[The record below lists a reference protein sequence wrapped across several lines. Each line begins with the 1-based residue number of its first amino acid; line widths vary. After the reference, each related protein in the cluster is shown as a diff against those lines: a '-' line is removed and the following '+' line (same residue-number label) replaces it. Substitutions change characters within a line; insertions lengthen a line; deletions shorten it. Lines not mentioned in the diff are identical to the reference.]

1 MVNSVVFLRYKIWVG
16 DKMRTKQNIYRRKD
30 GRWEGR
36 YFKEYDSNGKI
47 KYSSV
52 YAKTY
57 TEVKEK
63 LDSIKTNTL
72 KKPTN
77 SIKTDFKDACKEWL
91 EYKKSSIK
99 ISSYAKY
106 NFIVEKYILPFF
118 NNCKLYELNK
128 NSLNELIIKNN
139 NLAPSTQKN
148 IATVF
153 KAIISFVNDKYNLS
167 LEITSCQFKKVYAEN
182 MKVLSVF
189 EQEKLVRYL
198 LNNIDLINLGI
209 LVCLFTGLRIGE
221 ICALKWSDIDLKNK
235 TIKVSKTIQRVQ
247 IVDDYHNSKTTIISQ
262 SPKSNNS
269 IREIPMTDDLISII
283 YKNVKNFNKNTY
295 FLTGNKHYIEPRN
308 LQNKFKKILA
318 NAKIND
324 INFHA
329 LRHTFATRAIE
340 NGIDVKSVSEILG
353 HSNVSMTLQK
363 YVHIS
368 MQQKLKEINKLKLF

>member
-1 MVNSVVFLRYKIWVG
+1 MVNSMVFLRYKIWVG

-72 KKPTN
+72 KKSTN

>member
-1 MVNSVVFLRYKIWVG
+1 MVNYVVFLRYKIWVG

-36 YFKEYDSNGKI
+36 YFKEYNSNGKI

-72 KKPTN
+72 KKSTN

>member
-1 MVNSVVFLRYKIWVG
+1 MVNYVVFLRYKIWVG

>member
-1 MVNSVVFLRYKIWVG
+1 MVFLRYKIWVG

-72 KKPTN
+72 KKSTN

>member
-1 MVNSVVFLRYKIWVG
+1 MVNYVVFLRYKIWVG
-16 DKMRTKQNIYRRKD
+16 DKMRTKQNIYRRRD

-63 LDSIKTNTL
+63 LNSIKTNTL
-72 KKPTN
+72 KKSTN

-153 KAIISFVNDKYNLS
+153 KAIISFVNDKYNLN
-167 LEITSCQFKKVYAEN
+167 LEITSCQFKKAYAEN

>member
-1 MVNSVVFLRYKIWVG
+1 MVNYVVFLRYKIWVG

-36 YFKEYDSNGKI
+36 YFKEYNSNGKI

-72 KKPTN
+72 KKSTN

-106 NFIVEKYILPFF
+106 NFIVEKYILQFF

-182 MKVLSVF
+182 MKVLSVL

-308 LQNKFKKILA
+308 LQNA
-318 NAKIND
+318 
-324 INFHA
+324 
-329 LRHTFATRAIE
+329 
-340 NGIDVKSVSEILG
+340 
-353 HSNVSMTLQK
+353 
-363 YVHIS
+363 
-368 MQQKLKEINKLKLF
+368 

>member
-1 MVNSVVFLRYKIWVG
+1 MVNYVVFLRYKIWVG

-36 YFKEYDSNGKI
+36 YFKEYNSNGKI

-72 KKPTN
+72 KKSTN

-182 MKVLSVF
+182 MKVLSVL

>member
-1 MVNSVVFLRYKIWVG
+1 MVNYVVFLRYKIWVG

-36 YFKEYDSNGKI
+36 YFKEYNSNGKI

-72 KKPTN
+72 KKSTN

-106 NFIVEKYILPFF
+106 NFIVEKYILQFF

-153 KAIISFVNDKYNLS
+153 KAIISFINDKYNLS

-182 MKVLSVF
+182 MKVLSVL